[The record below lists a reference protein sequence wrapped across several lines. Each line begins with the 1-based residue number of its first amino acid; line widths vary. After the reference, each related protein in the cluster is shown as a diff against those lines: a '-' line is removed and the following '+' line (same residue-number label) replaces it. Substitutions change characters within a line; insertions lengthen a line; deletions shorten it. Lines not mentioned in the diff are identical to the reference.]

1 MTFWE
6 EVALVFTEIG
16 WVPAICL
23 ILGMILIIVEIF
35 EPGFGFFGIAGG
47 ILVVV
52 GIIVRIYNSGGG
64 NPIIQFFVLLA
75 IVLGVLS
82 VAAVVMM
89 VALKKGWLARTGLVN
104 KDTAV
109 STGHTLGTQNFDD
122 LVGKEG
128 VTLCALRPSG
138 RVEIEGKEYDVVSN
152 SVFVAKGCKIVVDS
166 VEGGKITVKQ
176 ADMEEK

>member
-6 EVALVFTEIG
+6 EVALVFSDIG

-35 EPGFGFFGIAGG
+35 QPGFGFFGITGG

-52 GIIVRIYNSGGG
+52 GIIVRIYNNGGG

-75 IVLGVLS
+75 VVLGVLA

-89 VALKKGWLARTGLVN
+89 IALKKAGSPVQGL
-104 KDTAV
+104 
-109 STGHTLGTQNFDD
+109 
-122 LVGKEG
+122 
-128 VTLCALRPSG
+128 
-138 RVEIEGKEYDVVSN
+138 
-152 SVFVAKGCKIVVDS
+152 
-166 VEGGKITVKQ
+166 
-176 ADMEEK
+176 

>member
-6 EVALVFTEIG
+6 EVALVFSDIG
-16 WVPAICL
+16 WGPAICL

-35 EPGFGFFGIAGG
+35 QPGFGFFGITGG

-52 GIIVRIYNSGGG
+52 GIIVRIYKNGGG

-75 IVLGVLS
+75 VVLGVLA

-89 VALKKGWLARTGLVN
+89 IALKKGWLARTGLVN

-109 STGHTLGTQNFDD
+109 STGHTKGTEDFGA

-138 RVEIEGKEYDVVSN
+138 RVEIEGKTYDVVSN
-152 SVFVAKGCKIVVDS
+152 AVFIAKGCKVVVDE

-176 ADMEEK
+176 TD

>member
-152 SVFVAKGCKIVVDS
+152 SVFVAKGCKVVVDS